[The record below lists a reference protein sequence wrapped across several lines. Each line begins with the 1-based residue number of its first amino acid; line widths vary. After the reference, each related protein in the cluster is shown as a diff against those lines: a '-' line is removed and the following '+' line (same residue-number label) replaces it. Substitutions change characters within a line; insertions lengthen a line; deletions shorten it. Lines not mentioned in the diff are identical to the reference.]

1 MTMEPSGEEEKECV
15 KDEIMEGRKF
25 LFQNEVNG
33 VRCIL
38 VKSKLTGHMLWY
50 GVQCCLREIVIV
62 GDLASGVSEVLLK

>member
-1 MTMEPSGEEEKECV
+1 MTMEPRGEEEKECV
-15 KDEIMEGRKF
+15 KDEITEGRKF

-50 GVQCCLREIVIV
+50 GVQCC
-62 GDLASGVSEVLLK
+62 